1 VDIVVRPITD
11 VETLRAVE
19 QLQRRIWG
27 MPDRDVVPY
36 HQLLAAAGAG
46 GVILGAFTP
55 DGTMIGFCYGFVG
68 LRDGRPILYSHL
80 AGVADGWRGAGV
92 GFRLK
97 RAQRE
102 EALARGLDRI
112 VWTFDP
118 LAAGNA
124 HFNLRKLG
132 AEARRYYVDYYG
144 EMGDDV
150 NRGIESD
157 RLEAEWRLRAP
168 RVVGA
173 MGDEAVTAAGPPEE
187 PDAAPAGAAPLALAA
202 SGDPPRPEESS
213 ALPDGPRVRVAVPE
227 DFSDLRRRHAS
238 LGREWREATRR
249 VFLAYFG
256 RGYAAVDFHRSAP
269 VGFYVL
275 QVRSGTLPHAD

>member
-1 VDIVVRPITD
+1 MRPITD
-11 VETLRAVE
+11 VETLRVVE
-19 QLQRRIWG
+19 QLQQQIWG
-27 MPDRDVVPY
+27 MPERDVVPS

-55 DGTMIGFCYGFVG
+55 DGTMIGFCYGFIG
-68 LRDGRPILYSHL
+68 LRDGRPLLYSHM

-118 LAAGNA
+118 LATGNA

-132 AEARRYYVDYYG
+132 AEARRYYVNYYG

-150 NRGIESD
+150 NRGLESD
-157 RLEAEWRLRAP
+157 RLEVEWRLRAP
-168 RVVGA
+168 GVVRA
-173 MGDEAVTAAGPPEE
+173 MGD
-187 PDAAPAGAAPLALAA
+187 DAAPATSQEGPDASQAGATPLALAA
-202 SGDPPRPEESS
+202 SGDPPRPDESS

-227 DFSDLRRRHAS
+227 EFPALRRRHAS

-249 VFLAYFG
+249 VFLAYFE

-269 VGFYVL
+269 VGFYLL